1 MPDKKSSSGSRPD
14 TSPDSR
20 IDPRMLGIFE
30 ALASGIRLEI
40 FRLLVSHEPK
50 GLVAGEISGTLGI
63 PPTNLSFHLKAM
75 TQAGLLSV
83 TPEGRFLRYRSR
95 IGTVEEVIAYL
106 TENCCKNTEGAS
118 LSTECPPPSSR
129 NGGKGRSS

>member
-1 MPDKKSSSGSRPD
+1 MPEKKTRSG
-14 TSPDSR
+14 SR

-30 ALASGIRLEI
+30 ALSSGIRLEI
-40 FRLLVSHEPK
+40 FRLLVTHEPK
-50 GLVAGEISGTLGI
+50 GLVAGEISQSLGI

-75 TQAGLLSV
+75 TQADLLSV

-106 TENCCKNTEGAS
+106 TENCCINTRNVP
-118 LSTECPPPSSR
+118 STGECPPPSPR
-129 NGGKGRSS
+129 NGGKSRSS